1 MRLALITATIICMA
15 YSIGQAKDNG
25 KAVNV
30 ERLLD
35 AIAQVESRCRTD
47 AVGDSGNAVG
57 ILQIWPIMVKDVNR
71 ISSKTFTLKDRY
83 SKQKS
88 YEMCRIYLNHY
99 CKGMSDFNKA
109 RCWNFG
115 PNGHK
120 KKATIKYG
128 NKVLRELRKGK

>member
-1 MRLALITATIICMA
+1 MRLALITATIILGVSMA
-15 YSIGQAKDNG
+15 GQAKDNG

-35 AIAQVESRCRTD
+35 AIAQVESGSRAD

-71 ISSKTFTLKDRY
+71 ISGKDFTLKDRCN
-83 SKQKS
+83 KQKS

-99 CKGMSDFNKA
+99 CKGMSDFNKS
-109 RCWNFG
+109 RCWNG
-115 PNGHK
+115 GCYGHK
-120 KKATIKYG
+120 KKATIPYAK
-128 NKVLRELRKGK
+128 KVMKAMK

>member
-1 MRLALITATIICMA
+1 MA
-15 YSIGQAKDNG
+15 GQAKDNG

-35 AIAQVESRCRTD
+35 AIAQVESGGRID
-47 AVGDSGNAVG
+47 AVGDSGKAVG

-71 ISSKTFTLKDRY
+71 ISGKNFTMKDRY
-83 SKQKS
+83 NKQKS

-99 CKGMSDFNKA
+99 CKNMSDFNKA
-109 RCWNFG
+109 RCWNG
-115 PNGHK
+115 GANGHK

-128 NKVLRELRKGK
+128 NKVSRELRKGK